1 MLDSI
6 LGGTL
11 LPYEIILID
20 DGSTDA
26 SLLIAN
32 KYAQKHNFI
41 KVFSQNH
48 AGVSAARNYGMSKV
62 SGYWI
67 SFLDADDYIDPDMYE
82 EMLSSIEAISS
93 QSDNNRFENIGGCIC
108 GYYTHKEGIVTSNTY
123 TDSLQLAS
131 GCLIKSM
138 FTNDSVRGFL
148 FNRLFRSDLIKD
160 ISFDPCI
167 SVCEDLL
174 FQTQLFSKK
183 SIQMACLQKPKYHY
197 IHNNDSAT
205 SRVLFN
211 NNTFVYNPAF
221 DKISAIIDADYVQD
235 NYNSILEYNMYTL
248 LSLYQTSKGPQALK
262 QIRLLQK
269 EMRKTKTHLSR
280 ISKRRIFYELA
291 PLLTGRILKLNDN

>member
-1 MLDSI
+1 MNSLPRMLDSI

-82 EMLSSIEAISS
+82 EMLGSIEAISS

-108 GYYTHKEGIVTSNTY
+108 GYYTHKEDIVTSNTY

-131 GCLIKSM
+131 DCLIKSM
-138 FTNDSVRGFL
+138 FTNDFVLSFVL
-148 FNRLFRSDLIKD
+148 CTLTQKNVMLIYFP
-160 ISFDPCI
+160 SWNFW
-167 SVCEDLL
+167 L
-174 FQTQLFSKK
+174 
-183 SIQMACLQKPKYHY
+183 
-197 IHNNDSAT
+197 
-205 SRVLFN
+205 
-211 NNTFVYNPAF
+211 
-221 DKISAIIDADYVQD
+221 
-235 NYNSILEYNMYTL
+235 
-248 LSLYQTSKGPQALK
+248 
-262 QIRLLQK
+262 
-269 EMRKTKTHLSR
+269 
-280 ISKRRIFYELA
+280 
-291 PLLTGRILKLNDN
+291 